1 MKEERTNV
9 LRILDKLKIDYVVH
23 SFDVDPENY
32 VGIDD
37 ESAPVKVGLPAERV
51 YKTIVTRGKS
61 GEHYVFMLPVNRE
74 LDFKKCA
81 AVVGEKNIEPL
92 HLKELLPTTGYIR
105 GGCSPIGMKKKF
117 RTTAYYPVE
126 NLPTVV
132 YSAGRPGL
140 MTETKPCDLIRAADV
155 KPGDIVKD

>member
-32 VGIDD
+32 VGIDE

-155 KPGDIVKD
+155 KLGDRVKD

>member
-1 MKEERTNV
+1 M

-32 VGIDD
+32 VGIDE

-61 GEHYVFMLPVNRE
+61 GEHYVFMLPVNHE

-155 KPGDIVKD
+155 KLGDIVKD

>member
-1 MKEERTNV
+1 M

-32 VGIDD
+32 VGIDE

-126 NLPTVV
+126 NLSTVV

-140 MTETKPCDLIRAADV
+140 MAETKPCDLIRAADV
-155 KPGDIVKD
+155 KLGDIVKD

>member
-32 VGIDD
+32 VGIDE

-92 HLKELLPTTGYIR
+92 HLKELLPTTGYVR

-140 MTETKPCDLIRAADV
+140 MTETKPCDLISAADV
-155 KPGDIVKD
+155 KLGDIVKD

>member
-1 MKEERTNV
+1 M

-32 VGIDD
+32 VGIDE

-117 RTTAYYPVE
+117 RTTAYYHVE

-155 KPGDIVKD
+155 KLGDIVKD

>member
-32 VGIDD
+32 VGIDE

-105 GGCSPIGMKKKF
+105 GGCSPIGMKKKYPTF
-117 RTTAYYPVE
+117 VDETAMLFDAVA
-126 NLPTVV
+126 V
-132 YSAGRPGL
+132 SAGQRGVQVMLNPD
-140 MTETKPCDLIRAADV
+140 DLLKAAQAKYESLTRD
-155 KPGDIVKD
+155 

>member
-32 VGIDD
+32 VGIDE
-37 ESAPVKVGLPAERV
+37 ESASVKVGLPAERV

-155 KPGDIVKD
+155 KLGDIVKD

>member
-1 MKEERTNV
+1 M

-32 VGIDD
+32 VGIDE

-117 RTTAYYPVE
+117 KTTAYYPVE

-155 KPGDIVKD
+155 KLGDIVKD

>member
-1 MKEERTNV
+1 MKEEKTNV

-32 VGIDD
+32 VGIDE

-92 HLKELLPTTGYIR
+92 HLKELFPTTGYIR

-155 KPGDIVKD
+155 KLGDIVKD

>member
-1 MKEERTNV
+1 M

-32 VGIDD
+32 VGIDE

-105 GGCSPIGMKKKF
+105 GDCSPIGMKKKF

-155 KPGDIVKD
+155 KLGDIVKD

>member
-32 VGIDD
+32 VGIDE
-37 ESAPVKVGLPAERV
+37 ESAPVKVGLSAERV

-155 KPGDIVKD
+155 KLGDIVKD

>member
-1 MKEERTNV
+1 M

-32 VGIDD
+32 VGIDE

-155 KPGDIVKD
+155 KLGDIVKD

>member
-32 VGIDD
+32 VGIDE

-61 GEHYVFMLPVNRE
+61 GEHYVFMLPVNHE

-155 KPGDIVKD
+155 KLGDIVKD

>member
-32 VGIDD
+32 VSIDE

-155 KPGDIVKD
+155 KLGDIVKD

>member
-1 MKEERTNV
+1 MKEERANV

-32 VGIDD
+32 VGIDE

-155 KPGDIVKD
+155 KLGDIVKD

>member
-32 VGIDD
+32 VGIDE
-37 ESAPVKVGLPAERV
+37 ESASVKVGLPAERV

-140 MTETKPCDLIRAADV
+140 MMETKPCDLIRAADV
-155 KPGDIVKD
+155 KLGDIVKD

>member
-32 VGIDD
+32 VGIDE

-61 GEHYVFMLPVNRE
+61 GEHYAH
-74 LDFKKCA
+74 D
-81 AVVGEKNIEPL
+81 G
-92 HLKELLPTTGYIR
+92 
-105 GGCSPIGMKKKF
+105 
-117 RTTAYYPVE
+117 
-126 NLPTVV
+126 
-132 YSAGRPGL
+132 
-140 MTETKPCDLIRAADV
+140 
-155 KPGDIVKD
+155 

>member
-1 MKEERTNV
+1 MKEEKTNV

-32 VGIDD
+32 VGIDE

-155 KPGDIVKD
+155 KLGDIVKD

>member
-1 MKEERTNV
+1 M
-9 LRILDKLKIDYVVH
+9 LRILDKLKIDYAVH

-32 VGIDD
+32 VGIDE

-155 KPGDIVKD
+155 KLGDIVKD

>member
-32 VGIDD
+32 VGIDE

-155 KPGDIVKD
+155 KLGDIIKD

>member
-32 VGIDD
+32 VGIDE

-117 RTTAYYPVE
+117 RTTAYYLVE

-155 KPGDIVKD
+155 KLGDIVKD

>member
-1 MKEERTNV
+1 M

-32 VGIDD
+32 VGIDE

-51 YKTIVTRGKS
+51 YKTIVTRDKS

-92 HLKELLPTTGYIR
+92 HLKELLPTTGYVR

-155 KPGDIVKD
+155 KLGDIVKD

>member
-1 MKEERTNV
+1 MKEEKTNV

-32 VGIDD
+32 VGIDE

-92 HLKELLPTTGYIR
+92 HLKELLPTTGYVR

-155 KPGDIVKD
+155 KLGDIVKD

>member
-32 VGIDD
+32 VGIDE

-81 AVVGEKNIEPL
+81 AVVGEKNIESL

-140 MTETKPCDLIRAADV
+140 MAETKPCDLIRAADV
-155 KPGDIVKD
+155 KLGDIVKD

>member
-9 LRILDKLKIDYVVH
+9 LRILDKLKIDYAVH

-32 VGIDD
+32 VGIDE

-155 KPGDIVKD
+155 KLGDIVKD

>member
-32 VGIDD
+32 VGIDE

-155 KPGDIVKD
+155 KLGDIVKD

>member
-32 VGIDD
+32 VGIDED
-37 ESAPVKVGLPAERV
+37 SAPVKVGLPAERV

-155 KPGDIVKD
+155 KLGDIVKD

>member
-1 MKEERTNV
+1 M
-9 LRILDKLKIDYVVH
+9 
-23 SFDVDPENY
+23 
-32 VGIDD
+32 
-37 ESAPVKVGLPAERV
+37 
-51 YKTIVTRGKS
+51 TIVIGQIK
-61 GEHYVFMLPVNRE
+61 
-74 LDFKKCA
+74 D
-81 AVVGEKNIEPL
+81 
-92 HLKELLPTTGYIR
+92 LLGLTGYIR

-155 KPGDIVKD
+155 KLGDIVKD

>member
-32 VGIDD
+32 VGIDE

-140 MTETKPCDLIRAADV
+140 MTETKPCDLFRAADV
-155 KPGDIVKD
+155 KLGDIVKD

>member
-32 VGIDD
+32 VGIDE

-51 YKTIVTRGKS
+51 YKTIVTRDKS

-92 HLKELLPTTGYIR
+92 HLKELLPTTGYVR

-155 KPGDIVKD
+155 KLGDIVKD

>member
-32 VGIDD
+32 VGIDE

>member
-1 MKEERTNV
+1 M

-32 VGIDD
+32 VGIDE

-105 GGCSPIGMKKKF
+105 GGCSPIGMKKRF

-155 KPGDIVKD
+155 KLGDIVKD

>member
-32 VGIDD
+32 VGIDE

-126 NLPTVV
+126 NLSTVV

-140 MTETKPCDLIRAADV
+140 MAETKPCDLIRAADV
-155 KPGDIVKD
+155 KLGDIVKD

>member
-32 VGIDD
+32 VGIDE

-105 GGCSPIGMKKKF
+105 GGCSPIGMKKEF

-155 KPGDIVKD
+155 KLGDIVKD

>member
-1 MKEERTNV
+1 M

-23 SFDVDPENY
+23 SFDVDPENH
-32 VGIDD
+32 VGIDE

-92 HLKELLPTTGYIR
+92 HLKELLPTTGYVR

-155 KPGDIVKD
+155 KLGDIVKD

>member
-32 VGIDD
+32 VGIDE

-126 NLPTVV
+126 NLPTMV

-155 KPGDIVKD
+155 KLGDIVKD

>member
-32 VGIDD
+32 VGIDE

-81 AVVGEKNIEPL
+81 AVVGEKNIESL

-155 KPGDIVKD
+155 KLGDIVKD

>member
-32 VGIDD
+32 VGIDE

-92 HLKELLPTTGYIR
+92 HLKELLPTTGYVR

-155 KPGDIVKD
+155 KLGDIVKD